1 MTRKHWAA
9 AVVAVAAVAVLVL
22 INTRTTFKG
31 VVLWND
37 GSSILVAD
45 LDSPSR
51 RYLVDLSQAKLVRVE
66 SAAGVL
72 PGSEVYIRPRPNAE
86 VREETRF
93 DREAGEMVQ
102 ISWTAPA
109 KAAKLTLKNEA
120 ELKLFGDAVYEYL
133 QYLRLS
139 GETQDAGMLTAME
152 QMLWEIEN
160 IEMYG

>member
-1 MTRKHWAA
+1 M
-9 AVVAVAAVAVLVL
+9 
-22 INTRTTFKG
+22 
-31 VVLWND
+31 
-37 GSSILVAD
+37 
-45 LDSPSR
+45 
-51 RYLVDLSQAKLVRVE
+51 DLSQAKLVRVE